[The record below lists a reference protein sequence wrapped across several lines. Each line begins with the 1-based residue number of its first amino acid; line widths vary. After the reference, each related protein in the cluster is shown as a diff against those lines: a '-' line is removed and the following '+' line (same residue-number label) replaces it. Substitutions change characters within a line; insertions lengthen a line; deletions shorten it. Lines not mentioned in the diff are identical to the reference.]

1 MVTCEQK
8 TVFYTENGVEFSTR
22 EQAEKAELF
31 DEVYAA
37 IEAELPDEIAVGDV
51 IELALQYFIL
61 TPRPQPE
68 ESPDGQT

>member
-37 IEAELPDEIAVGDV
+37 IEAELPDEITVGDV
-51 IELALQYFIL
+51 IELVLQYFIL